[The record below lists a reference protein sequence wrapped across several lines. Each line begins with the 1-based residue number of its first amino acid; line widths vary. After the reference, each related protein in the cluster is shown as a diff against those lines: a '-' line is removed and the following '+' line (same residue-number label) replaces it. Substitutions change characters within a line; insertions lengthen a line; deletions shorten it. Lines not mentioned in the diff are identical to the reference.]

1 MKYIRNTSLNPYYN
15 LAFEE
20 YVFKNFTDDE
30 YLLLWQNDNTIVV
43 GKNQNT
49 IEEINQQ
56 AIEELSV
63 KVVRRNTGGGAVY
76 HDLGNVNF
84 SYISDWK
91 AESELSYERFLNP
104 IIKALNTL
112 GVEAMIKGRNDI
124 VVQDRKISGNAQAV
138 QRNRILHHGTLLFDS
153 NLSMMQKVLNV
164 SEDKMASKGV
174 KSVKA
179 RVANIKEFLKEDITV
194 VQFIDHI
201 RQSFFQFGYTDEVFL
216 SAQQQAEIE
225 ELAKT
230 KYESWEWNYGQSPES
245 NFKSARK
252 FDQGKLEVSLFIKK
266 GVIECCKI
274 WGDFLSLKDVNDI
287 EKALSGIHYEPAAIR
302 EVLNKFN
309 LRMYFGLISVD
320 EILSCFIE

>member
-20 YVFKNFTDDE
+20 YVLNHFTDDE

-49 IEEINQQ
+49 VEEINQQ

-84 SYISDWK
+84 SYISDWNT
-91 AESELSYERFLNP
+91 ESELSFERFLNP
-104 IIKALNTL
+104 IVKALNSL

-124 VVQDRKISGNAQAV
+124 VVQDRKISGNAQAIKHS
-138 QRNRILHHGTLLFDS
+138 RILHHGTLLFDS
-153 NLSMMQKVLNV
+153 DLSMMQRVLNV
-164 SEDKMASKGV
+164 SADKMASKGV
-174 KSVKA
+174 KSVRA
-179 RVANIKEFLKEDITV
+179 RVANIKEFLMEDIIV
-194 VQFIDHI
+194 SQFIDHI
-201 RQSFFQFGYTDEVFL
+201 RESIFQFGDTDEVFL
-216 SAQQQAEIE
+216 TEQQQVEIE
-225 ELAKT
+225 ELAKS
-230 KYESWEWNYGQSPES
+230 KYESWDWNYGRSPES

-252 FDQGKLEVSLFIKK
+252 FDQGKLEVSLFIKE
-266 GVIECCKI
+266 GVIESCKI
-274 WGDFLSLKDVNDI
+274 WGDFLSLKDVTDI
-287 EKALSGIHYEPAAIR
+287 EKALTGIRYEPAEIR
-302 EVLNKFN
+302 AVLNRFN
-309 LRMYFGLISVD
+309 LRMYFGLISAD